1 MRIPALR
8 TLPLAL
14 LLASLVLPASFV
26 SASAQQSAAA
36 TQVDRVPEH
45 ADYTSMVQL
54 KATLPGWV
62 TASRD
67 AGAVPESTNIGIAIV
82 IARSPEVEAA
92 YLQRQDDLQNPNS
105 PEYHHWL
112 TPQQIGEQFGPTQHD
127 LDALTGWLLSQGLQV
142 APVNPSRTMVHASG
156 AAAVVGKAFKTNFRF
171 FTSFNKPHYSAA
183 SEPSIP
189 VALSSII
196 GSIHGMTD
204 IELRPM
210 SHVQPS
216 SKFTRDASGKP
227 QFTAS
232 DGTTHYMFPGD
243 FATIFNINP
252 VYTANIKG
260 SGQKVAIIGES
271 TISNSDITEFESIS
285 GLSSNT
291 PNTIVVPAASGGT
304 NPGTVSGDEG
314 ESDLDLQRVI
324 GVAPSVTADF
334 VISGT
339 GVAPYAGYQGID
351 VAAEYEINTLKDPV
365 LTLSYGSCEVDA
377 GTTSDNYWGTLFGQ
391 AAMEGISVFVSA
403 GDSGAAGCDTAFSTA
418 PATQQLSVNTI
429 CANDYT
435 TCVGGTEF
443 NDASNGSTYWS
454 ATNGSNEASAL
465 SYIPEGAWNESTFSG
480 GTSFVAGTG
489 GGASIYTAKPS
500 YQTGTGVPADG
511 KRDLPDVSFPASGHD
526 GYFGCEADLTF
537 SGGGSAD
544 CSKGDGAIFS
554 GTSAAAPG
562 WAGVTALLNEKLG
575 GTGQGNLNTLI
586 YKLANLSSTPFHD
599 ATIATSGVTNCA
611 VNTPSICNN
620 SDPGMTSLTSGQAG
634 YDLTTGYDLATG
646 WGSVDVNALLTTAAT
661 ETTLAATTATLTAN
675 PAAPTTAQTVV
686 FTSKVTANS
695 GTPTGTVQFSS
706 NGTKLGA
713 AVTLVN
719 GTATSPAESFPMV
732 GMYTITALYS
742 GSSTYQDAAAPSL
755 TLNVI
760 SSGATA
766 TTSTLTSTTMTASTS
781 QTVGF
786 TDTVKGTGGTPTG
799 TVQFTLNGTNY
810 GSPVTLSGG
819 VATLAPAVL
828 VAGSDVVKA
837 IYSGDNSFSA
847 STSNSVTVT
856 VSAAAT
862 STAITVSAPETDPN
876 GYLVF
881 SGTVTAATG
890 GGTPTGSLTLYQT
903 MSAGTPGSA
912 ITNPIPITNGTL
924 DVAFTGIPAGSYIVY
939 WVYSGDSNYGT
950 SQSSTVTFN
959 VASTFNPT
967 YTLTPTNTTV
977 TATAGSS
984 ASNVITVASTN
995 GFVSNVGLTCTAKY
1009 TGSSTDTIVEPTCT
1023 FSPATINLLNDNNA
1037 MVNATSLYETST
1049 VTIST
1054 TKPQGHPAAP
1064 AVQRQQGNPNVRR
1077 MHGLSAA
1084 ALVGLLLF
1092 AFPAVRRRR
1101 SWNSLAAVLILSV
1114 AAGFVGCGGGGSS
1127 TPITVT
1133 VSPASASLTQSQ
1145 TQQFAANVTGTSNT
1159 GVTWSLASGSAG
1171 TISASGLYTAPSTIS
1186 GMETVT
1192 VIATSSANT
1201 MDTGSATITLNPKT
1215 LSGSP
1220 SGNYTIT
1227 VTGTG
1232 SVTTTFTLTVQ

>member
-14 LLASLVLPASFV
+14 LLASLAF
-26 SASAQQSAAA
+26 SAPCGTALAQQSAAA
-36 TQVDRVPEH
+36 SQVDRVPEH
-45 ADYTSMVQL
+45 ADFSSMVQL
-54 KATLPGWV
+54 KSTLPGWV
-62 TASRD
+62 NPSRD

-92 YLQRQDDLQNPNS
+92 YLKRQDDLQNPNS

-127 LDALTGWLLSQGLQV
+127 LDALTGWLTAQGLQV

-156 AAAVVGKAFKTNFRF
+156 SASVVGKAFKTEFRF
-171 FTSFNKPHYSAA
+171 FTSFDKPHYSAA

-189 VALSSII
+189 AALSPII

-204 IELRPM
+204 VELRPM
-210 SHVQPS
+210 NHVQAS
-216 SKFTRDASGKP
+216 SKFTRDSSGKP
-227 QFTAS
+227 QFTGS

-271 TISNSDITEFESIS
+271 TISNSDIADFENIS
-285 GLSSNT
+285 GLASNT
-291 PNTIVVPAASGGT
+291 PNTIVVPTASGGT

-365 LTLSYGSCEVDA
+365 LTLSYGSCEVDSGQA
-377 GTTSDNYWGTLFGQ
+377 SDTYWGTLFGQ

-403 GDSGAAGCDTAFSTA
+403 GDSGAAGCDTAFNPA
-418 PATQQLSVNTI
+418 PATQELSVNTI
-429 CANDYT
+429 CANNYT

-480 GTSFVAGTG
+480 GTSYVAGTG
-489 GGASIYTAKPS
+489 GGASIYAVKPS
-500 YQTGTGVPADG
+500 YQAGTGVPADG

-586 YKLANLSSTPFHD
+586 YKLASLSSTPFHD
-599 ATIATSGVTNCA
+599 ATIASSGVTNCA

-620 SDPGMTSLTSGQAG
+620 SDPGMSSLTGGQAG

-661 ETTLAATTATLTAN
+661 ETSLAATTATLTAS
-675 PAAPTTAQTVV
+675 PASPTTAQTVV
-686 FTSKVTANS
+686 FTSKVTANT

-713 AVTLVN
+713 AVALVN
-719 GTATSPAESFPMV
+719 GTATSPAESFTTI

-742 GSSTYQDAAAPSL
+742 GSNTYQDAAAPSL
-755 TLNVI
+755 NLNVI
-760 SSGATA
+760 SSGTTA
-766 TTSTLTSTTMTASTS
+766 TTSTLTSTATTASTS
-781 QTVGF
+781 QAVGF
-786 TDTVKGTGGTPTG
+786 TDTVKGTGGTPSG
-799 TVQFTLNGTNY
+799 TVQFMLNGANY

-819 VATLAPAVL
+819 VATLVPAVL
-828 VAGSDVVKA
+828 VSGSDVVKA

-856 VSAAAT
+856 VSAAGT
-862 STAITVSAPETDPN
+862 STAITISAAETNPS
-876 GYLVF
+876 GYVILT
-881 SGTVTAATG
+881 GTVTATG
-890 GGTPTGSLTLYQT
+890 GGAAPTGSLTLYQ
-903 MSAGTPGSA
+903 AGSA
-912 ITNPIPITNGTL
+912 VTNPIPLTNGTL
-924 DVAFTGIPAGSYIVY
+924 DVAITGAPVGSYTVY
-939 WVYSGDSNYGT
+939 WVYSGDTNYAT
-950 SQSSTVTFN
+950 SQSSTVNFTVSNTF
-959 VASTFNPT
+959 TPT
-967 YTLTPTNTTV
+967 YSLTSTNATV
-977 TATAGSS
+977 TANAGSS
-984 ASNVITVASTN
+984 ATNVITVASTN
-995 GFVSNVGLTCTAKY
+995 GYINDVGLTCTAKY
-1009 TGSSTDTIVEPTCT
+1009 TGSSTDTIVEPTCS
-1023 FSPATINLLNDNNA
+1023 FSPATINLANDSNA

-1049 VTIST
+1049 VTIGT

-1064 AVQRQQGNPNVRR
+1064 AVQRQQGNPNIRR
-1077 MHGLSAA
+1077 MHGISAA

-1101 SWNSLAAVLILSV
+1101 SWNSLAAVLLLSV
-1114 AAGFVGCGGGGSS
+1114 AAGFVGCGGGGSTS

-1133 VSPASASLTQSQ
+1133 VSPATASLTQGQ
-1145 TQQFAANVTGTSNT
+1145 TQQFSATVSGASNT

-1171 TISASGLYTAPSTIS
+1171 SISATGLYTAPSTLS

-1232 SVTTTFTLTVQ
+1232 SVTTTFTLTIQ